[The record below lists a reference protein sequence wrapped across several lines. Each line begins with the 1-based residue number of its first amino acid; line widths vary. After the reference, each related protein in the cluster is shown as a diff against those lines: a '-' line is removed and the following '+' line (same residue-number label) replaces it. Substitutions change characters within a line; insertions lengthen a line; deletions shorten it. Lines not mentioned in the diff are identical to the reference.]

1 MSEIINAEYTEV
13 MPARL
18 TEIAA
23 EINFY
28 STNVL
33 MNVIEIGR
41 RFEEAKSLC
50 PRGEWGKWCKN
61 STGYEQSMAENYMKI
76 YREYG
81 GGQLNLGGDF
91 SNSQSLASLGV
102 TKLLELTK
110 LPAEDREEFVK
121 ENDITAD
128 TTVKELKEKIKQLTE
143 EKEAVIHDTN
153 DTIAELEEAAR
164 REEEKVEKL
173 NSRIKEL
180 EEQLDSSPAE
190 TDDSVFAEMIRD
202 AEEKAKEEYEQKI
215 KQLEEAKQKVESKV
229 DDLNRKIKAEKEK
242 ASAAA
247 ESEKAMKEKY
257 DAAQAELIKAKKAAN
272 TSENQELTKI
282 NILFKDIQS
291 KIRELNEAF
300 AVVGNA
306 ELEGKV
312 KGVLSEQLKG

>member
-18 TEIAA
+18 SEIAA

-76 YREYG
+76 YKEYG

-110 LPAEDREEFVK
+110 IPAEEREEFVK

-128 TTVKELKEKIKQLTE
+128 TTVKELKEKIKQFPMFTE
-143 EKEAVIHDTN
+143 TYKEAQNERV
-153 DTIAELEEAAR
+153 
-164 REEEKVEKL
+164 
-173 NSRIKEL
+173 
-180 EEQLDSSPAE
+180 
-190 TDDSVFAEMIRD
+190 
-202 AEEKAKEEYEQKI
+202 
-215 KQLEEAKQKVESKV
+215 
-229 DDLNRKIKAEKEK
+229 RKIRTNWYNP
-242 ASAAA
+242 S
-247 ESEKAMKEKY
+247 
-257 DAAQAELIKAKKAAN
+257 
-272 TSENQELTKI
+272 
-282 NILFKDIQS
+282 
-291 KIRELNEAF
+291 
-300 AVVGNA
+300 
-306 ELEGKV
+306 
-312 KGVLSEQLKG
+312 

>member
-1 MSEIINAEYTEV
+1 MSEIINAEYKEV

-28 STNVL
+28 SANVL

-61 STGYEQSMAENYMKI
+61 STGYEQSMAENYMKV

-91 SNSQSLASLGV
+91 GNSQSLASLGV

-110 LPAEDREEFVK
+110 VPAEDRETFVE
-121 ENDITAD
+121 ENNITAD

-153 DTIAELEEAAR
+153 DTIAGLEEAAQ
-164 REEEKVEKL
+164 REAEKVEKL
-173 NSRIKEL
+173 NARIEEL
-180 EEQLDSSPAE
+180 EKQLDSSPAE
-190 TDDSVFAEMIRD
+190 TDDSVFAEMIKE
-202 AEEKAKEEYEQKI
+202 AEEKAREEFEKKI
-215 KQLEEAKQKVESKV
+215 KELEGAKQKAESKV

-272 TSENQELTKI
+272 ASGNQELTKI
-282 NILFKDIQS
+282 NILFGDIQN

-300 AVVGNA
+300 SVIGNA